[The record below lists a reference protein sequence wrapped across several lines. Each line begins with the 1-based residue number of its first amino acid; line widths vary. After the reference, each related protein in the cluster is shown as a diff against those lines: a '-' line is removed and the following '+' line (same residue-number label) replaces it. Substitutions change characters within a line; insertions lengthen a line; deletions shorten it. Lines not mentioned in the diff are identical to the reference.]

1 MKDINIY
8 ITGASGQ
15 VGKALRYSLQEYDI
29 KTFILHRAKLK
40 LFPNETHI
48 QYCLGDYIQPI
59 YDNKINYIFH
69 LAYDSDDIK
78 HGMKNI
84 NFIGLEAI
92 KRSFRL
98 VNSKKIIFI
107 STPNASKKS
116 TNYNLQK
123 YLAEQSLCNY
133 NSKLVIRP
141 SFLFSE
147 HNGANSIFNKIKF
160 MNIPIPIPKNKSI
173 ICPLNVNTFASNLIK
188 ASIQDKQKG
197 LLFIAGNSGVTFK
210 LFLKKYH
217 NINTFY
223 MPNFLWRFIASV
235 LQKIP
240 IGKFNYI
247 SERIMGLLDLKDF
260 SELSK
265 NKKVLKFN
273 E

>member
-15 VGKALRYSLQEYDI
+15 VGKALRYSMQEYDI

-59 YDNKINYIFH
+59 YDNK
-69 LAYDSDDIK
+69 
-78 HGMKNI
+78 
-84 NFIGLEAI
+84 
-92 KRSFRL
+92 
-98 VNSKKIIFI
+98 
-107 STPNASKKS
+107 
-116 TNYNLQK
+116 
-123 YLAEQSLCNY
+123 
-133 NSKLVIRP
+133 
-141 SFLFSE
+141 
-147 HNGANSIFNKIKF
+147 
-160 MNIPIPIPKNKSI
+160 
-173 ICPLNVNTFASNLIK
+173 
-188 ASIQDKQKG
+188 
-197 LLFIAGNSGVTFK
+197 
-210 LFLKKYH
+210 
-217 NINTFY
+217 INTFY